1 MTLSL
6 SMILKNYKP
15 YTSSIRTKIKVNFGL
30 SSNRKFSKKLKKYN
44 HQFKGRNNSG
54 HITIRH
60 KGGGHKKLYR
70 SIDFLR
76 NKYNLLGKVVEI
88 QYDPYRSANI
98 ALIKYEDGEYRY
110 ILSPENIKIEDKIG
124 SFEQANFYK
133 IGYSYPLNLIPLG
146 IKIYNIELTPRKGGQ
161 LVRAAG
167 TYAHILT
174 KEKTYVIVELPSKEI
189 RIIKGNCHAT
199 IGQTSNSE
207 NYLKNFGKAGIK
219 RWMGIR
225 PTVRGSAMNAV
236 DHPHGGGEGR
246 SPIGKKYPTTPW
258 GKPTLGFRTRKK
270 KRSDLFIIKKRYV
283 K

>member
-1 MTLSL
+1 M
-6 SMILKNYKP
+6 MLKNYKP

-30 SSNRKFSKKLKKYN
+30 SANIKFSKKLKKYN
-44 HQFKGRNNSG
+44 HRFKGRNNSG

-70 SIDFLR
+70 FIDFLR
-76 NKYNLLGKVVEI
+76 NKYNILGEVVEI

-98 ALIKYEDGEYRY
+98 ALIKYMDGEYKY
-110 ILSPENIKIEDKIG
+110 ILSPENIKIGDKIA
-124 SFEQANFYK
+124 SYNQTDCSNIYN
-133 IGYSYPLNLIPLG
+133 IGYSYPLKLIPLG
-146 IKIYNIELTPRKGGQ
+146 AKIYNIELTPGKGGQ

-167 TYAHILT
+167 TYAYILT
-174 KEKTYVIVELPSKEI
+174 KEKTYVIIQLPSKEI
-189 RIIKGNCHAT
+189 RIIKGKCCAT
-199 IGQTSNSE
+199 IGQASNSE
-207 NYLKNFGKAGIK
+207 NYLKKLGKAGTK

-246 SPIGKKYPTTPW
+246 SPVGKKYPTTPW

-270 KRSDLFIIKKRYV
+270 KKCDLFIVKKRYV